1 MLQVF
6 SPNQYKMLQ
15 IHTKLSEITKRLAKL
30 PKSRKATTF
39 LEFYNH
45 LPHCE
50 REQFKEDMKF
60 VFGWSE
66 IQWRNRQYGRTK
78 FTPSEIIVLGIATGQ
93 KHKL

>member
-1 MLQVF
+1 M
-6 SPNQYKMLQ
+6 SQ

-30 PKSRKATTF
+30 PKTPQPTTF
-39 LEFYNH
+39 LEFYNL

-60 VFGWSE
+60 ILGWSE
-66 IQWRNRQYGRTK
+66 IQWRNRLYGRTD
-78 FTPSEIIVLGIATGQ
+78 FTVAEILVLSMITGQ